1 MKRILWGN
9 LSLLVLSV
17 CLLLTSCSKGKDG
30 ATGPAG
36 TTGPAGPTGTT
47 GSANVVYSA
56 WLDVSY
62 SRVTTPDPVN
72 PSVTDTLGQAT
83 IPAPKL
89 VDSILQKG
97 TVIVYMN
104 LGTTTSPDILALPCS
119 YPIYGFWVTVDVTT
133 QKIVLTS
140 NFNLST
146 VTQSGAKSLQYRYV
160 LIPGGVSGRSA
171 IDWKNY
177 SQVKQLLGLTD

>member
-1 MKRILWGN
+1 MKRIFWGN
-9 LSLLVLSV
+9 LSLFVSV

-36 TTGPAGPTGTT
+36 TTGPAGPTGAT

-62 SRVTTPDPVN
+62 GLATTPDPAD
-72 PSVTDTLGQAT
+72 PSITDTVGQA
-83 IPAPKL
+83 IISAPKL

-104 LGTTTSPDILALPCS
+104 LGTTTSPDIITLPCT

-140 NFNLST
+140 NLNLST
-146 VTQSGAKSLQYRYV
+146 STTSGVKSLQYRYV

-177 SQVKQLLGLTD
+177 SEVKKLLGLTD